1 MEGLGLCDACSLHTT
16 ITFSPLPNS
25 SNGIPQYQ
33 EMDKRA
39 GLNLPVRFLYFVAWK
54 WDVITGYSSAEGE

>member
-1 MEGLGLCDACSLHTT
+1 MEGLRLCDACSLHTT

-33 EMDKRA
+33 ELDKKA
-39 GLNLPVRFLYFVAWK
+39 GFNLSVRFLYFVA
-54 WDVITGYSSAEGE
+54 